1 MNGPVRLG
9 STLIKTKTEP
19 LMPCYPNGWL
29 DLVLDLEKQISE
41 LTTDLDKANHEIQLR
56 ERQMRKHESKVEDE
70 IEK

>member
-1 MNGPVRLG
+1 MSDMEKQLEDSQKQFIDQQDDAQAQFLN
-9 STLIKTKTEP
+9 KE
-19 LMPCYPNGWL
+19 
-29 DLVLDLEKQISE
+29 LDLEKQISE